1 MRRKYIP
8 STMNKEKLNL
18 IIILIAWVFFLT
30 IYMII
35 FSSLN
40 RAQTYW
46 FIAPS
51 WTSVIF
57 LVYFYV
63 LREDE
68 ILKLLKHSLKNKI
81 LWFVFF
87 VLLIVYI
94 FLYHLVPSYI
104 MKMVDSKNRET
115 LLNSISLIVGN
126 STNDVEKALR
136 IYNWVENS
144 SGLTNVYADRY
155 NIDHYIY
162 FISKPPFVCLR
173 LGNKNYPLWVLTS
186 KCGACEEYSLLF
198 REIANMANLTVRS
211 IHNPGEDHNWDEVL
225 VNGSWIIVDPGWPI
239 FNPPPSFYEMNR
251 SINGS
256 NGLNVSYVYGVYPNG
271 TIIDLT
277 ERYTNVSLLKISVVD
292 ENNNPLE
299 GVILRFDSFNLL
311 ENGKEI
317 SNLEC
322 ATDKDGT
329 CKLKLGGGSYRVKV
343 FVGNKIF
350 GYGNETKFYLNE
362 EELKEIRIVIKRS
375 LPNIRLSPRTE
386 EVILELVIII
396 IGFSLLWSYFVIIS
410 VESFLL
416 HKFLKGIVDRKIL

>member
-1 MRRKYIP
+1 
-8 STMNKEKLNL
+8 
-18 IIILIAWVFFLT
+18 
-30 IYMII
+30 
-35 FSSLN
+35 
-40 RAQTYW
+40 
-46 FIAPS
+46 
-51 WTSVIF
+51 
-57 LVYFYV
+57 
-63 LREDE
+63 
-68 ILKLLKHSLKNKI
+68 
-81 LWFVFF
+81 
-87 VLLIVYI
+87 
-94 FLYHLVPSYI
+94 

-115 LLNSISLIVGN
+115 LLNSISFIVGN

-136 IYNWVENS
+136 IYNWIENS
-144 SGLTNVYADRY
+144 AGLTNVYADRY

-256 NGLNVSYVYGVYPNG
+256 NGLNMSYVYGVYPNG

-277 ERYTNVSLLKISVVD
+277 ERYTNVSSIKISVVD
-292 ENNNPLE
+292 ENNNPVE
-299 GVILRFDSFNLL
+299 NAILRFDSFNLL

-329 CKLKLGGGSYRVKV
+329 CELKLGGGSYRAKA
-343 FVGNKIF
+343 FIGNKIF

-362 EELKEIRIVIKRS
+362 EEPKEIRIIIKSS
-375 LPNIRLSPRTE
+375 LLNIRLSPMTE
-386 EVILELVIII
+386 EVISELVIII
-396 IGFSLLWSYFVIIS
+396 IGFSLLWFYFVIIS
-410 VESFLL
+410 WESFLL

>member
-1 MRRKYIP
+1 
-8 STMNKEKLNL
+8 
-18 IIILIAWVFFLT
+18 
-30 IYMII
+30 
-35 FSSLN
+35 
-40 RAQTYW
+40 
-46 FIAPS
+46 
-51 WTSVIF
+51 
-57 LVYFYV
+57 
-63 LREDE
+63 
-68 ILKLLKHSLKNKI
+68 
-81 LWFVFF
+81 
-87 VLLIVYI
+87 
-94 FLYHLVPSYI
+94 
-104 MKMVDSKNRET
+104 MKMVDIKNRET
-115 LLNSISLIVGN
+115 LLNSISFIVGN

-136 IYNWVENS
+136 IYNWIENS
-144 SGLTNVYADRY
+144 VGLTNVYADRY
-155 NIDHYIY
+155 NIDYYIY

-173 LGNKNYPLWVLTS
+173 LRNKNYPLWVLTS

-225 VNGSWIIVDPGWPI
+225 INGSWIIVDPGWPI

-256 NGLNVSYVYGVYPNG
+256 NGLNMSYVYGVYPNG

-292 ENNNPLE
+292 ENNDPIE
-299 GVILRFDSFNLL
+299 GAILRFDSFNLL

-322 ATDKDGT
+322 TTGKDGT
-329 CKLKLGGGSYRVKV
+329 CELKLGGGSYRAKV
-343 FVGNKIF
+343 FIGNKIF

-362 EELKEIRIVIKRS
+362 EEPKKIRIIIKKS
-375 LPNIRLSPRTE
+375 LSNIRLSPMTE
-386 EVILELVIII
+386 EVISELVAII

-416 HKFLKGIVDRKIL
+416 HKFLKEIVDRKIP